1 MSAYAETEVES
12 EGEARRGD
20 AVRTSSGAAEAG
32 REPPASRR
40 PRASGSGSRDA
51 QAGQAL
57 LSTRGD
63 EVIATTSR

>member
-1 MSAYAETEVES
+1 MAAYAETEVES
-12 EGEARRGD
+12 EGEAEARRCVPPQAPTRKGE
-20 AVRTSSGAAEAG
+20 AAARG
-32 REPPASRR
+32 RR
-40 PRASGSGSRDA
+40 PSGSGSRDA